1 MEQVGLMLFY
11 RGELGHES
19 EKKGRNHK
27 GGAVKAKRPNPARKK
42 TSTNNMM
49 EAQSR
54 QAAYQRVLRLADPV
68 EQRLGELC
76 FQRTYIDKEL
86 LAKEASLLSTRW
98 VGSRYMSPLR
108 ATQAFTDAYIA
119 AYRAAWARYF
129 DATEAPHKQPVR
141 LSFALNDRADMTSLW
156 QARQKADEL
165 GMPYDLFCEIVIE
178 QWLDGRKTKNPPL
191 PNQLCS
197 GKLFPAW
204 MRGHPTWDEMGE
216 RLYRQDWDQRFF
228 IDPVGAD
235 PVHAAALR
243 ALHADVL
250 RAKDRPARLARYL
263 GTDGPLTPPRAVSMF
278 DASLVRDARALASNA
293 AEPTVTAHTHEAYV
307 PACIGSRS
315 SLAGAPCHN
324 CAFAAECSA
333 VKRKVT
339 RALGAAGAS
348 GDPRADR
355 RRQQNRESQRKSRDK
370 KRDQPVA

>member
-1 MEQVGLMLFY
+1 MS
-11 RGELGHES
+11 RN
-19 EKKGRNHK
+19 KKSNATDGKAR
-27 GGAVKAKRPNPARKK
+27 AKRPNPARKK
-42 TSTNNMM
+42 TSAKNIV
-49 EAQSR
+49 EAHLR
-54 QAAYQRVLRLADPV
+54 NVVYQKVLGQTDPL
-68 EQRLGELC
+68 QRHVQELC
-76 FQRTYIDKEL
+76 FQRTYIDKRL
-86 LAKEASLLSTRW
+86 LANEASLLSTRW
-98 VGSRYMSPLR
+98 VGNRYMSPLR

-119 AYRAAWARYF
+119 AYRAAWARHI
-129 DATEAPHKQPVR
+129 DPVEAPHKQPVR
-141 LSFALNDRADMTSLW
+141 SSFALNDRADMTSLW

-165 GMPYDLFCEIVIE
+165 GMPYDLFCAIVIE
-178 QWLDGRKTKNPPL
+178 QWLCGRKTKNPPL

-216 RLYRQDWDQRFF
+216 RLYRKDWDQRFF

-263 GTDGPLTPPRAVSMF
+263 GPDGPLTPSRAVSMF
-278 DASLVRDARALASNA
+278 DASMVRDATALVSNP
-293 AEPTVTAHTHEAYV
+293 AESAVAEHAHEDYV

-355 RRQQNRESQRKSRDK
+355 RRQQNRESQRSSRDK